1 MDREV
6 TALDIKVERP
16 SKTLRELSLNK
27 LREAILNGHFKPG
40 ERLVERD
47 LVEQLG
53 VSRTIV
59 REVLRHLESEGLV
72 STLQNKG
79 PIVAKL
85 DLEIVQQIYE
95 IRAALEAMAAR
106 LCAEAGDP
114 TIVPALET
122 ALAGIKAG
130 YAKGEMREVLAH
142 TAAFYKEL
150 FGRVNRH
157 VAWDIVNLQT
167 VRINHL
173 RSMTIQT
180 PNRSV
185 EGPAQMARIIDAIRN
200 GNGEQAYEAARTHV
214 ESAATIAKRL
224 FGSRTPGAA

>member
-1 MDREV
+1 MDHKI
-6 TALDIKVERP
+6 AAPSIKVERP
-16 SKTLRELSLNK
+16 GKTLRELSLAK
-27 LREAILNGHFKPG
+27 LREAILEGYFKPG
-40 ERLVERD
+40 ERLIERD

-72 STLQNKG
+72 STLHNKG

-85 DLEIVQQIYE
+85 DLEVVQQIYE
-95 IRAALEAMAAR
+95 VRAALEAMAAR

-114 TIVPALET
+114 EIVQALEL
-122 ALAGIKAG
+122 ALAGIRAG
-130 YAKGEMREVLAH
+130 YANKDMAEVL
-142 TAAFYKEL
+142 TQTSAFYKEL

-157 VAWDIVNLQT
+157 VAWDIVNLLT

-180 PNRSV
+180 ENRSI
-185 EGPAQMARIIDAIRN
+185 EGPAQMARIIEAIRD
-200 GNGEQAYEAARTHV
+200 GDGERAYEAARTHV
-214 ESAATIAKRL
+214 EAAGAIAKKL
-224 FGSRTPGAA
+224 FADRSPVAS